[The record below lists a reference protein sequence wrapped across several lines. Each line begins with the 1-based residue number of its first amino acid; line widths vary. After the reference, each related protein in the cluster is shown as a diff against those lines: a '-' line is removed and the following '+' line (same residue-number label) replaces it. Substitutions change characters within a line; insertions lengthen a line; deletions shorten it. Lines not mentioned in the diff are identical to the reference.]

1 MIPTFWHILDLPAGF
16 ALDGKQLLPCMDEMP
31 LADKFYDAD
40 MLAGSIK
47 CHGMFS
53 LYNIFIKASTVKDMY
68 AKILR
73 KTFRCPD
80 KHAPGK
86 VADNDC
92 NVTDRFG
99 CV

>member
-1 MIPTFWHILDLPAGF
+1 MMLW
-16 ALDGKQLLPCMDEMP
+16 
-31 LADKFYDAD
+31 

-47 CHGMFS
+47 CHGIFS

-73 KTFRCPD
+73 QTFHCPD

-92 NVTDRFG
+92 NVTGRFG